1 MYIISIT
8 KINILKTMTNAQEI
22 FNKIKEK
29 QKEQKVLRQIYRDV
43 ITNSQEYQNILEEL
57 ETIKNKK
64 KKIEETLKTELREE
78 MDKLYAIKV
87 DIESDK
93 EILNQATLSKILKGE
108 MVEIIDEYQNKY
120 EPIFNVRFRK
130 V

>member
-1 MYIISIT
+1 
-8 KINILKTMTNAQEI
+8 MTNAQEI

>member
-1 MYIISIT
+1 VYIISIT

-22 FNKIKEK
+22 FDKIKEK

-43 ITNSQEYQNILEEL
+43 IANSQEYQNILEEL
-57 ETIKNKK
+57 DTIKNKK
-64 KKIEETLKTELREE
+64 KKIEETLKSQLREE

-130 V
+130 I

>member
-1 MYIISIT
+1 
-8 KINILKTMTNAQEI
+8 MTNTQDI

-29 QKEQKVLRQIYRDV
+29 QKEQKTLRQIYRDV
-43 ITNSQEYQNILEEL
+43 MANSHEYQNILEEL
-57 ETIKNKK
+57 EELKSKK
-64 KKIEETLKTELREE
+64 KKIEESLRSELREE

-108 MVEIIDEYQNKY
+108 MVEIVDEYNNKY
-120 EPIFNVRFRK
+120 EPIFNVRFK
-130 V
+130 KI